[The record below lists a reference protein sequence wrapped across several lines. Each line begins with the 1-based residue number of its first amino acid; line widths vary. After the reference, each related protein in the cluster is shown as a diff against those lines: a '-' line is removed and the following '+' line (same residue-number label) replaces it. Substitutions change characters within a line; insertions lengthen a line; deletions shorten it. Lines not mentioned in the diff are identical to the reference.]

1 MFCSNFTYIWMKWN
15 KDDGWCQE
23 VHQPESNPLN
33 FLKNIKYNWVWMK
46 GVHMESLL
54 AYLTC
59 IYKLSTNRGLQ
70 FNFKWIGY
78 FKACD
83 DHPDSEKCIWKLF
96 VQNILIKKNVFFFP
110 QILLVCSHWVNFLHL
125 NYVSIIKRLLKARMT
140 RKKIICAVLEYH
152 VT

>member
-1 MFCSNFTYIWMKWN
+1 
-15 KDDGWCQE
+15 
-23 VHQPESNPLN
+23 
-33 FLKNIKYNWVWMK
+33 MK

-96 VQNILIKKNVFFFP
+96 VQNILIKKKCIFFSSNTSGV
-110 QILLVCSHWVNFLHL
+110 QSLSEFLASKLCVH
-125 NYVSIIKRLLKARMT
+125 N
-140 RKKIICAVLEYH
+140 
-152 VT
+152 